1 MSLNLKSTVEEIE
14 NWITEEDTLKIM
26 LEMGMIGG
34 YAIVEK
40 AYSYEQG
47 QAVMNIINNAPNH
60 EDVVIDLELIDSI
73 TSNFLHGM
81 VSECPR
87 LHSKGY
93 REKYIHILSESARIN
108 KLINEEV
115 QLYTK

>member
-1 MSLNLKSTVEEIE
+1 MSLNLKSTIEEIE
-14 NWITEEDTLKIM
+14 NWINEEDTLKIM

-34 YAIVEK
+34 YTIVEQ

-47 QAVMNIINNAPNH
+47 QTVMNLINHAPNN
-60 EDVVIDLELIDSI
+60 EDVVIDLKLVDSV

-81 VSECPR
+81 VNECPR
-87 LHSKGY
+87 LQSKDY
-93 REKYIHILSESARIN
+93 REKYIHFFSESTRVN

-115 QLYTK
+115 RLHTK

>member
-14 NWITEEDTLKIM
+14 KWITEEDTLKIM
-26 LEMGMIGG
+26 LELDTVGA
-34 YAIVEK
+34 YVIVKE
-40 AYSYEQG
+40 AHSYEQG
-47 QAVMNIINNAPNH
+47 QAVMNAINTAPNY
-60 EDVVIDLELIDSI
+60 EDVVIDLKLIDSI

-87 LHSKGY
+87 LHSKSY
-93 REKYIHILSESARIN
+93 REKYIHILSESARVN

-115 QLYTK
+115 LLYTK

>member
-1 MSLNLKSTVEEIE
+1 MVKMIVEE
-14 NWITEEDTLKIM
+14 
-26 LEMGMIGG
+26 
-34 YAIVEK
+34 

-47 QAVMNIINNAPNH
+47 QAVMKLINNAPIH
-60 EDVVIDLELIDSI
+60 ECVVIDLKLIDSI

-87 LHSKGY
+87 LHSKSY
-93 REKYIHILSESARIN
+93 REKYIRFLSDNARVN

-115 QLYTK
+115 RLYAK